1 MWLLRHAE
9 AEDAN
14 GRPDAERPL
23 TEKGRAQ
30 ARAAGA
36 ALKALG
42 VSLDACLASPHVR
55 ARDTAL
61 IACEPLGLEVRLAPE
76 LAGGRFDPEQV
87 AAGFGAEVLLV
98 AHNPDVAQA
107 VYDCTGA
114 RVRMKKGALAGI
126 ADGELHV
133 FLRPRELAAIAASA
147 QLPAERPLPD

>member
-1 MWLLRHAE
+1 MIWLLRHAD

-23 TEKGRAQ
+23 TEKGCAQ

-42 VSLDACLASPHVR
+42 VPLDACVASPRVR

-61 IACEPLGLEVRLAPE
+61 LACESLGLEVQLAPE
-76 LAGGRFDPEQV
+76 LAGGCFDPERV
-87 AAGFGAEVLLV
+87 AAGFGVDVLIV

-107 VYDCTGA
+107 VCDCTGA
-114 RVRMKKGALAGI
+114 RVRMKKGALAAI
-126 ADGELHV
+126 ADGELHA
-133 FLRPRELAAIAASA
+133 FLRPAELSKIAAGA
-147 QLPAERPLPD
+147 

>member
-1 MWLLRHAE
+1 MLWLLRHAD
-9 AEDAN
+9 AEDPD

-36 ALKALG
+36 ALAALG
-42 VSLDACLASPHVR
+42 VPLDACLASPRVR
-55 ARDTAL
+55 ARETAL
-61 IACEPLGLEVRLAPE
+61 LACEALGLAVQIAPE
-76 LAGGRFDPEQV
+76 LDGGRFDPERV
-87 AAGFGAEVLLV
+87 AAGFGEHVLLV

-107 VYDCTGA
+107 VLDCTGA

-133 FLRPRELAAIAASA
+133 FLRPAELAAIAAGA
-147 QLPAERPLPD
+147 

>member
-1 MWLLRHAE
+1 MIWLLRHAE

-36 ALKALG
+36 ALKALK
-42 VSLDACLASPHVR
+42 VPLDACLASPLVR

-61 IACEPLGLEVRLAPE
+61 IACEPLGLEVQIAPE
-76 LAGGRFDPEQV
+76 LAGGRFDPEQL
-87 AAGFGAEVLLV
+87 AAGFGTDVLLV

-114 RVRMKKGALAGI
+114 RVRMRKGALAGI

-133 FLRPRELAAIAASA
+133 FLRPRELAAIAAGA
-147 QLPAERPLPD
+147 GH

>member
-1 MWLLRHAE
+1 MLWLLRHAD
-9 AEDAN
+9 AEDP
-14 GRPDAERPL
+14 GGWPDADRPL

-36 ALKALG
+36 ALRALG
-42 VSLDACLASPHVR
+42 IPLDACLASPRVR

-61 IACEPLGLEVRLAPE
+61 LACESLGLEVQIAPE
-76 LAGGRFDPEQV
+76 LAGGRFDPERV
-87 AAGFGAEVLLV
+87 AAGFGEHVLLV

-107 VYDCTGA
+107 VLDCTGA

-133 FLRPRELAAIAASA
+133 FLRPVELAAIAAGA
-147 QLPAERPLPD
+147 

>member
-1 MWLLRHAE
+1 MLWLLRHAD
-9 AEDAN
+9 AEDPD

-36 ALKALG
+36 ALAALG
-42 VSLDACLASPHVR
+42 VPLDACLASPRVR

-61 IACEPLGLEVRLAPE
+61 LACESLGLEVQIAPE
-76 LAGGRFDPEQV
+76 LDGGRFDPERV
-87 AAGFGAEVLLV
+87 AAGFGEHVLIV

-107 VYDCTGA
+107 VLDCTGA
-114 RVRMKKGALAGI
+114 CVRMKKGALVGI

-133 FLRPRELAAIAASA
+133 FLRPAELTLIAVAGAGS
-147 QLPAERPLPD
+147 

>member
-1 MWLLRHAE
+1 VIWLLRHA
-9 AEDAN
+9 AADDAS
-14 GRPDAERPL
+14 GRPAAERPL

-42 VSLDACLASPHVR
+42 VPLDACLASPRVR

-61 IACEPLGLEVRLAPE
+61 LACEPLGLEVQVAPE
-76 LAGGRFDPEQV
+76 LAGGPFDPERV
-87 AAGFGAEVLLV
+87 AAGFGEHVLLV

-107 VYDCTGA
+107 VLDCTGA

-126 ADGELHV
+126 DDGELHV
-133 FLRPRELAAIAASA
+133 FLRPAELAAIAVGGG
-147 QLPAERPLPD
+147 

>member
-1 MWLLRHAE
+1 MLWLLRHADAE
-9 AEDAN
+9 APD

-36 ALKALG
+36 ALKALR
-42 VSLDACLASPHVR
+42 VPLDACLASPRVR

-61 IACEPLGLEVRLAPE
+61 LACEALGLEVQIAPE
-76 LAGGRFDPEQV
+76 LGGGRFDPERV
-87 AAGFGAEVLLV
+87 AAGFGEHVLLV

-107 VYDCTGA
+107 VLDCTGA

-126 ADGELHV
+126 DGGELHV
-133 FLRPRELAAIAASA
+133 FLRPAELAAIAAIA
-147 QLPAERPLPD
+147 

>member
-1 MWLLRHAE
+1 MIWLLRHAD

-30 ARAAGA
+30 ARAAGL

-42 VSLDACLASPHVR
+42 VPLDACLASPRVR

-61 IACEPLGLEVRLAPE
+61 IACEPLGLEVQIAPQ
-76 LAGGRFDPEQV
+76 LGGGQFDPERL
-87 AAGFGAEVLLV
+87 AAGFGRDVLMV
-98 AHNPDVAQA
+98 GHNPDVAQA
-107 VYDCTGA
+107 VFDLTGA
-114 RVRMKKGALAGI
+114 RVRMRKGALAGI

-133 FLRPRELAAIAASA
+133 FLRPRELAAIAAGA
-147 QLPAERPLPD
+147 AG

>member
-1 MWLLRHAE
+1 VIWLLRHAD

-23 TEKGRAQ
+23 TEKGRRQ

-36 ALKALG
+36 ALQTLG
-42 VSLDACLASPHVR
+42 VPLDACLASPLVR

-61 IACEPLGLEVRLAPE
+61 IACEPLGLEVHVAPE
-76 LAGGRFDPEQV
+76 LAGGRFDPERL
-87 AAGFGAEVLLV
+87 AAGFGEHVLLV

-107 VYDCTGA
+107 VHDCTGA

-133 FLRPRELAAIAASA
+133 FLRPVELAAIACDFG
-147 QLPAERPLPD
+147 RR

>member
-1 MWLLRHAE
+1 MLWLLRHAE
-9 AEDAN
+9 AEDAH

-36 ALKALG
+36 ALAALG
-42 VSLDACLASPHVR
+42 VPLDACLASPRVR

-61 IACEPLGLEVRLAPE
+61 LACESLGLEVQIAPE

-87 AAGFGAEVLLV
+87 AAGFGVEVLIV
-98 AHNPDVAQA
+98 AHNPDIAHA
-107 VYDCTGA
+107 VMDATGA

-133 FLRPRELAAIAASA
+133 FLRPAELAAIAAGA
-147 QLPAERPLPD
+147 